1 MKDKNMRK
9 IFGVVMM
16 MVLGGGLSAQ
26 YMIVG
31 KDSISLAQF
40 KKENVYGLENT
51 GVQNTINTTQNFYL
65 FQQFAADKKADTLTY
80 FRERMSEKEA
90 ELRSQYFFPAQVID
104 PVLNDYVKDN
114 QTEKEVQIF
123 ILEKTADDKN
133 NYQQVYNEVK
143 SGKMTMEEVISKY
156 TKASPKAI
164 FIKPGSLDN
173 QMYAEIKKLPN
184 NTMTQFFDTPSYIGF
199 AKVLSSR
206 PSLGYM
212 VFGTVSFPKDGSSET
227 VKGNIYKDLKAG
239 KTFQEVAKLY
249 GSNEHEKDN
258 GGVIM
263 GSPTLPNEVYELFKG
278 KKAGYYTPE
287 PILFGE
293 NYFVFNIYNV
303 EPYILTEKNRA
314 FFLREMNNSLYAE
327 ILQDKMTAYL
337 KTDPTYKEF
346 PALQQVK
353 KSYQN
358 LMAAK
363 DSEVLYQ
370 YKNEK
375 VTAGF
380 IKEMIGDKKDDAA
393 KLSPAVWADAIENIN
408 SQDVLRIYSK
418 NFTNLKNI
426 KEELAA
432 NKKSL
437 FSDYIFSKYL
447 NEEIAKHPEWMT
459 EYYNQNKSKYM
470 WDERAEGRVAIT
482 GDDKLTKEIA
492 KDIKDPKTW
501 ETLKSK
507 FSGKLNDKKQVL
519 VNFEKGEMS
528 KEAEVFT
535 KYNVPFKTGVHQTKM
550 GDKSLIIA
558 IDKILAPSQM
568 TQEEAAEELK
578 DAVNEKKL
586 NEIIAEQKAKTK
598 IVVQPEFL
606 KDLEKNFK
614 K

>member
-1 MKDKNMRK
+1 MRK

-90 ELRSQYFFPAQVID
+90 ELRSQYFFPAQVVD
-104 PVLNDYVKDN
+104 PILNDYIKDN
-114 QTEKEVQIF
+114 QTEKEVQVF
-123 ILEKTADDKN
+123 IVEKTADDKN
-133 NYQQVYNEVK
+133 NYQQVYNDVK
-143 SGKMTMEEVISKY
+143 AGKITMEEAISKY
-156 TKASPKAI
+156 TKGSPKAV

-173 QMYAEIKKLPN
+173 QMYAEIKTLPH
-184 NTMTQFFDTPSYIGF
+184 NTLTKFFDMPSYLGF
-199 AKVLSSR
+199 AKVINSR

-212 VFGTVSFPKDGSSET
+212 VFGTISFPKDANSDA

-293 NYFVFNIYNV
+293 KYFVFNIYNV
-303 EPYILTEKNRA
+303 EPYLLTEKNRA

-337 KTDPTYKEF
+337 KADPSYKEF
-346 PALQQVK
+346 PAFQQVK
-353 KSYQN
+353 KSFQN

-370 YKNEK
+370 YQNEK

-380 IKEMIGDKKDDAA
+380 LKEMIGDKKDDAA
-393 KLSPAVWADAIENIN
+393 KLAPAVWTDAIENIN
-408 SQDVLRIYSK
+408 AQDVVKIYSK

-426 KEELAA
+426 NEELAA
-432 NKKSL
+432 TKKSL

-482 GDDKLTKEIA
+482 GDDKLTKEIS
-492 KDIKDPKTW
+492 KEIKDPKSW
-501 ETLKSK
+501 DTLKAK

-535 KYNVPFKTGVHQTKM
+535 KYKVPFKTGVHQTKM

-586 NEIIAEQKAKTK
+586 NEIIAVQKAKTK
-598 IVVQPEFL
+598 IVVEPEFL